1 MKPKKYPKWLLV
13 VTIVAAIVGGGGF
26 EAFYRLKV
34 SRSEELTLANQ
45 WVGNSEFIRSRIGS
59 VRGVELRRVL
69 TKYGI
74 GTAGTDGRFHL
85 YITGEK
91 GGLDV
96 LITWY
101 RRPNDSSITVTK
113 IESASLVR
121 ELLWA
126 DPKRSKPE

>member
-1 MKPKKYPKWLLV
+1 MNFKKYPKWLLV
-13 VTIVAAIVGGGGF
+13 ITVVAALVGGGGF
-26 EAFYRLKV
+26 EAFYRLKIA
-34 SRSEELTLANQ
+34 RSEELILVKQ
-45 WVGNSEFIRSRIGS
+45 WVENSESIKSRVGN
-59 VRGVELRRVL
+59 VRDVELRRVL

-85 YITGEK
+85 YIIGDK
-91 GGLDV
+91 GALDA

-101 RRPNDSSITVTK
+101 RHPNDPSITVTK

-126 DPKRSKPE
+126 NPKKIGNQ